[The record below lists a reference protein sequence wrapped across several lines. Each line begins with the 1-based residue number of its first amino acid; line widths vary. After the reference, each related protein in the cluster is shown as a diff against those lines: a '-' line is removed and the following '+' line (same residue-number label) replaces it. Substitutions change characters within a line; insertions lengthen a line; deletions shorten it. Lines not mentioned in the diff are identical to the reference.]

1 MTHFQTISRITC
13 LCMVLALS
21 IGQFAC
27 KNDTPEENAEATDA
41 PPVVERVGPIIPIE
55 VLNQAGESISMIRV
69 FETLTEGNGTVYQFR
84 PGHGKIA
91 FEPGI
96 SYKFRADGYA
106 DLDFE
111 FLEIQDVDSI
121 TFYLNSTGN
130 EKNNLMVKGS
140 VINKDGSPMADVAVT
155 LSETKLIKTDSEG
168 RFSLSD
174 IPASEAT
181 STPLALS
188 WKDAKGTDKKVVI
201 NFKGVLSDT
210 INVDFT
216 VNTNPSAQGAAN

>member
-1 MTHFQTISRITC
+1 
-13 LCMVLALS
+13 
-21 IGQFAC
+21 
-27 KNDTPEENAEATDA
+27 
-41 PPVVERVGPIIPIE
+41 
-55 VLNQAGESISMIRV
+55 
-69 FETLTEGNGTVYQFR
+69 
-84 PGHGKIA
+84 
-91 FEPGI
+91 
-96 SYKFRADGYA
+96 
-106 DLDFE
+106 
-111 FLEIQDVDSI
+111 
-121 TFYLNSTGN
+121 
-130 EKNNLMVKGS
+130 
-140 VINKDGSPMADVAVT
+140 MADVAVT

-216 VNTNPSAQGAAN
+216 VNTNPSAQGASN